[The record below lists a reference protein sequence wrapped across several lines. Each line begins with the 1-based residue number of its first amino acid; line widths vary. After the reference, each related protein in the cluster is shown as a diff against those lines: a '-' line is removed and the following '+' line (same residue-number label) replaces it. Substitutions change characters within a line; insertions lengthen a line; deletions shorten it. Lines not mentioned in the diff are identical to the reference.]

1 MSIKLDHRLLYLRV
15 IEKIKQDIDDGIYRE
30 GEKLPSEFEL
40 SKQLGV
46 SRATLR
52 EALRILEDEKFVV
65 RKHGVGTFISAKP
78 SFTSG
83 IEELFSVTDMITR
96 GQMEPDTEVLSVE
109 KVFAT
114 DREAERLNVEPGSAI
129 YRIVRIRLADGTP
142 VVYCV
147 DKIPV
152 NLVSKVEVLTEG
164 TSLFAALEQE
174 VGRRVAYAITHI
186 EPSVDVHISER
197 LKTNQPLLALEQLHY
212 DENDMP
218 VLDSSNFFRADR
230 FDFHVVRKR
239 V

>member
-15 IEKIKQDIDDGIYRE
+15 IEKIKQDIDDGVYRE

-65 RKHGVGTFISAKP
+65 RKHGVGTFISSKP
-78 SFTSG
+78 PFTSG

-96 GQMEPDTEVLSVE
+96 AKMTPGTKVLVAE
-109 KVFAT
+109 KVLAT
-114 DREAERLNVEPGSAI
+114 EREAERLKIEPNSPI
-129 YRIVRIRLADGTP
+129 YRIVRIRYADETP

-147 DKIPV
+147 DKIPAH
-152 NLVSKVEVLTEG
+152 LVSNPKALTEG
-164 TSLFAALEQE
+164 KSLFDALEQE

-186 EPSVDVHISER
+186 EPSVNTEISTQ
-197 LKTNQPLLALEQLHY
+197 LQTDQPLLALKQLHY
-212 DENDMP
+212 DESDLP
-218 VLDSSNFFRADR
+218 LLDSANFFRADR

>member
-15 IEKIKQDIDDGIYRE
+15 IEKIKQDIDEGVYRE

-65 RKHGVGTFISAKP
+65 RKHGVGTFISSKP
-78 SFTSG
+78 PFTSG
-83 IEELFSVTDMITR
+83 IEELFSVTDMILRAKMTP
-96 GQMEPDTEVLSVE
+96 GTKVLVAE
-109 KVFAT
+109 KVLAT
-114 DREAERLNVEPGSAI
+114 EREAERLKIEPNSPI
-129 YRIVRIRLADGTP
+129 YRIVRIRYADDTP

-147 DKIPV
+147 DKIPAH
-152 NLVSKVEVLTEG
+152 LVSNPESLTEG
-164 TSLFAALEQE
+164 KSLFDALETE

-186 EPSVDVHISER
+186 EPSVSAEISTQ
-197 LKTNQPLLALEQLHY
+197 LQTDQPLLALKQLHY
-212 DENDMP
+212 DESDLP
-218 VLDSSNFFRADR
+218 LLDSANFFRADR

>member
-15 IEKIKQDIDDGIYRE
+15 IEKIKQDIDAGVYRE

-65 RKHGVGTFISAKP
+65 RKHGVGTFISSKP
-78 SFTSG
+78 PFTSG

-96 GQMEPDTEVLSVE
+96 AKMTPGTKVLVAE
-109 KVFAT
+109 KVLAT
-114 DREAERLNVEPGSAI
+114 EREADRLKIEPNSPI
-129 YRIVRIRLADGTP
+129 YRIVRIRYADDTP

-147 DKIPV
+147 DKVPAH
-152 NLVSKVEVLTEG
+152 LVSNPETLTEG
-164 TSLFAALEQE
+164 KSLFDALEKE

-186 EPSVDVHISER
+186 EPSVSSDISSQ
-197 LKTNQPLLALEQLHY
+197 LQTDQPLLALKQLHY
-212 DENDMP
+212 DESDLP
-218 VLDSSNFFRADR
+218 LLDSANFFRADR

>member
-15 IEKIKQDIDDGIYRE
+15 IEKIKQDIDAGVYRE

-65 RKHGVGTFISAKP
+65 RKHGVGTFISSKP
-78 SFTSG
+78 PFTSG

-96 GQMEPDTEVLSVE
+96 AKMTPGTKVLVAE
-109 KVFAT
+109 KVLAT
-114 DREAERLNVEPGSAI
+114 EREAERLKIEPNSPI
-129 YRIVRIRLADGTP
+129 YRIVRIRYADDTP

-147 DKIPV
+147 DKVPAH
-152 NLVSKVEVLTEG
+152 LVSNPETLTEG
-164 TSLFAALEQE
+164 KSLFDSLEQE

-186 EPSVDVHISER
+186 EPSVSAEISSQ
-197 LKTNQPLLALEQLHY
+197 LQTDQPLLALKQLHY
-212 DENDMP
+212 DESDLP
-218 VLDSSNFFRADR
+218 LLDSANFFRADR